1 MTRATPSWWYR
12 RPGIMAVLLS
22 PVSLVW
28 RWVAGLRWSLAR
40 PYRSTLPVI
49 CVGNLTAGGAGK
61 TPAALA
67 IARMLQQEGLKPA
80 FLTRGYG
87 GTKKGPHLV
96 DRALDTANDVG
107 DEPMLLA
114 RVAATVVSA
123 DRAKGARLIETLK
136 ADLIIMDDGFQN
148 PGVSKNYVLLVLDR
162 ARGIGNGHVIPSGPL
177 RADLNRQLPRAQ
189 AIIAVG
195 KGTAGDAV
203 IEKAKSL
210 DLTIFDAEIR
220 PKDRAS
226 WLKEKPIVAFA
237 GIGDPAK
244 FFATIETLGGTIS
257 QRMVFEDH
265 HAFSHD
271 DANTLQKLAGALR
284 AQLVTTEKDMAR
296 IEGNAAL
303 DNLKRTTRALP
314 IRMMFKDQGRLKR
327 HIMRATGK
335 R

>member
-1 MTRATPSWWYR
+1 
-12 RPGIMAVLLS
+12 MAVLLS

-28 RWVAGLRWSLAR
+28 RWITDFRWSLAR

-67 IARMLQQEGLKPA
+67 IARMLQQEGFKPA
-80 FLTRGYG
+80 FLSRGYG
-87 GTKKGPHLV
+87 GAKKGPHLV
-96 DRALDTANDVG
+96 DRALDTASEVG
-107 DEPMLLA
+107 DEPILLA
-114 RVAATVVSA
+114 RVAPTVVSA

-148 PGVSKNYVLLVLDR
+148 PGLAKDYVLLVLDR

-177 RADLNRQLPRAQ
+177 RAKLDRQLPHAQ

-203 IEKAKSL
+203 IERAKSL

-226 WLKEKPIVAFA
+226 WLKEKPIIAFA

-244 FFATIETLGGTIS
+244 FFATIEALGGTIS
-257 QRMVFEDH
+257 QRRIFEDH
-265 HAFSHD
+265 HAFTHD
-271 DANTLQKLAGALR
+271 DANTLLKQAGVSR

-296 IEGNAAL
+296 IEGDAVL
-303 DNLKRTTRALP
+303 DNLKRTARALP
-314 IRMMFKDQGRLKR
+314 IRMIFKDQGRLKR
-327 HIMRATGK
+327 HIMRAIRK
-335 R
+335 H

>member
-1 MTRATPSWWYR
+1 MSRATPSWWYR
-12 RPGIMAVLLS
+12 KPGLMAVLLS

-28 RWVAGLRWSLAR
+28 RWASDFRWSLAR

-49 CVGNLTAGGAGK
+49 CIGNLTAGGAGK

-67 IARMLQQEGLKPA
+67 IARMLQQEGRKPA

-87 GTKKGPHLV
+87 GAKKGPHLV
-96 DRALDTANDVG
+96 DRALDTASDVG

-114 RVAATVVSA
+114 RVAPTVVSA
-123 DRAKGARLIETLK
+123 DRAKGARLIETIK
-136 ADLIIMDDGFQN
+136 VDLIIMDDGFQN
-148 PGVSKNYVLLVLDR
+148 PGLVKDYVLLVLDR

-177 RADLNRQLPRAQ
+177 RAGLKRQLPRAQ

-210 DLTIFDAEIR
+210 DLTVFEAEIR

-226 WLKEKPIVAFA
+226 WLKEKPVVAFA

-244 FFATIETLGGTIS
+244 FFATVEALGGAIS
-257 QRMVFEDH
+257 QRRVFEDH
-265 HAFSHD
+265 HVFTHD
-271 DANTLQKLAGALR
+271 DANALLKQAGASR

-303 DNLKRTTRALP
+303 DNLKRTARALP
-314 IRMMFKDQGRLKR
+314 IRMLFKDQGRLKR